1 MALLLLTKEHQYH
14 WTNSK
19 HKEAK
24 VSILTSNK
32 VDFKTNSMAK
42 DKEIYFI
49 MIKESIYKEGITTIM
64 CMYLITKI
72 QNTWIKSQHN
82 SMKK

>member
-1 MALLLLTKEHQYH
+1 M
-14 WTNSK
+14 
-19 HKEAK
+19 
-24 VSILTSNK
+24 SILTSNK

-72 QNTWIKSQHN
+72 QNT
-82 SMKK
+82 